1 MYVGRTAEG
10 ALKYCNR
17 SSRHNRNFFHGWF
30 PRMALIEGKI
40 AVDHVGK
47 HIRRNPSKSDHTV
60 MTSDHCRFI
69 SVEG

>member
-1 MYVGRTAEG
+1 
-10 ALKYCNR
+10 
-17 SSRHNRNFFHGWF
+17 
-30 PRMALIEGKI
+30 MALIEGKI